1 MTKTER
7 TSYRSTLEFL
17 RGKHLKNVLNK
28 VLDVE
33 KLAKKWKSFHE
44 IPAYRSTRSLEKK
57 RSEMHSFLASDMI
70 GETINH
76 VKAMLVITDKFLYN
90 IIDSILDPPDHLT
103 FDASQLVATTMIKVM
118 RARKIGPFK
127 K

>member
-1 MTKTER
+1 
-7 TSYRSTLEFL
+7 
-17 RGKHLKNVLNK
+17 
-28 VLDVE
+28 
-33 KLAKKWKSFHE
+33 
-44 IPAYRSTRSLEKK
+44 
-57 RSEMHSFLASDMI
+57 MHSFLASDMI